1 MNEYD
6 LLDTAPLP
14 DPEPGFP
21 WPPAESES
29 IATAFADTWRGAALE
44 PAAFFRAMP
53 REAGIGPALLYYL
66 PLGIAVAGATLFWTL
81 VGGGALG
88 GGLLDGFGGP
98 GAPES
103 NPLVDFL
110 MSPLILLLSIFLSA
124 GVSHLMLK
132 MLGGANRPV
141 GTTVRVFAYAYSPQ
155 ILGVIPWV
163 GQLVGGLWMVVIA
176 IIGLREAH
184 GTSGMRA
191 AIAILVP
198 LAFAVFF
205 VILSLLILAT
215 TTALMPL

>member
-1 MNEYD
+1 VNEFD
-6 LLDTAPLP
+6 ELDTALLP

-29 IATAFADTWRGAALE
+29 IPNAFVETWRGAALE

-88 GGLLDGFGGP
+88 GGLLDGFGP
-98 GAPES
+98 EAPDA
-103 NPLVDFL
+103 NPLVGFL
-110 MSPLILLLSIFLSA
+110 TSPLILLLSIFLSA
-124 GVSHLMLK
+124 GVTHLMLK
-132 MLGGANRPV
+132 LLGGANRPV

-155 ILGVIPWV
+155 ILGIIPWV
-163 GQLVGGLWMVVIA
+163 GQVVGGLWMVVIA

-191 AIAILVP
+191 AISVLVP
-198 LAFAVFF
+198 LAVAVFF

-215 TTALMPL
+215 SSALMPL